1 MEHSGN
7 TLRINATEIEF
18 PAVIAEVVEFDD
30 VVVVQLDAL
39 GKADRL
45 DTEVYRRNVR
55 CLERDGRT
63 RWLIERAE
71 PSQGDY
77 QPYTGLWKEA
87 GSVWAYNWN
96 GIAYEVDPTDGS
108 LRDSQLMK

>member
-7 TLRINATEIEF
+7 TLRIDATEIEL
-18 PAVIAEVVEFDD
+18 PAAIAEVVELDD
-30 VVVVQLDAL
+30 AVVVQLDTL
-39 GKADRL
+39 CKADRL

-71 PSQGDY
+71 PIGGHVS
-77 QPYTGLWKEA
+77 PYTGLWKDDDA
-87 GSVWAYNWN
+87 LWAYNWN
-96 GIAYEVDPTDGS
+96 GVAYEVDPTDGS